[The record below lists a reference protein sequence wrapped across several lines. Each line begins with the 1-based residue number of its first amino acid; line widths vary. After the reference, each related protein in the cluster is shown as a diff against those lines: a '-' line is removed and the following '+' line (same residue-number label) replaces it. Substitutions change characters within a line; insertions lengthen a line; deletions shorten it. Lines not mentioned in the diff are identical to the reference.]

1 MLDKIPKSESLH
13 DTMLRSSVYWDEV
26 IAPALRAG
34 KTLLIVGH
42 ENNLRSL
49 IMRLEDIPKEEII
62 NLDLPRAVPLAYRL
76 NPDTLKPLDRPDGKL
91 DEATNMLRGHWI
103 GGDKAVSEILH
114 RDHHQV
120 YNTKVTQ
127 NLEVGPSRENWK
139 RWMEFAVGPASPEAR
154 AKAEENHTATPLSQ
168 PQDAIDQLDEEPN
181 FKSAAS
187 N

>member
-1 MLDKIPKSESLH
+1 MLDQIPTTESLH
-13 DTMLRSSVYWDEV
+13 DTKMRSRVYWDEV

-42 ENNLRSL
+42 ENNLRSM
-49 IMRLEDIPKEEII
+49 IMRLEDISKDDII
-62 NLDLPRAVPLAYRL
+62 NLDLPRGVPLAYRL
-76 NPDTLKPLDRPDGKL
+76 NPDTLKPQDRPDGKL
-91 DEATNMLRGHWI
+91 DEATGFLRGHWL
-103 GGDKAVSEILH
+103 GGDKAVSEILQ

-120 YNTKVTQ
+120 YNTNVTQ

-154 AKAEENHTATPLSQ
+154 AKAEENHTAISMKQ
-168 PQDAIDQLDEEPN
+168 QHNSHDHLDVEPN
-181 FKSAAS
+181 YKSAAS